1 MKEGTLTMSNEVAN
15 TGETEILD
23 ALVLGGGFGGMH
35 MLYTLRN
42 MGLKA
47 IALEAGE
54 SVGGAWYWN
63 RYPGARCDVESL
75 VYCYTFSPEV
85 DKEWKWSERY
95 ATQPEIL
102 KYMNFVCDRLDLR
115 KDIRFNSRLVKAV
128 FDEENT
134 VWTFTTESG
143 DTYKARYFISS
154 AGPISA
160 PIWPAIPGKEEFK
173 GELYHTALWPHEKS
187 PDFTGKRVG
196 VIGTGSSG
204 TQLIPIVA
212 KQAEHLTVFVRTPG
226 FYANANHRNLTD
238 EDYAWWDQN
247 RERIRKRLKTSEI
260 VGSGDT
266 MMTESML
273 DTRKHKGSE
282 YTKQERTQI
291 LEDRWQ
297 FGGATMPRAFEDI
310 MTNEDLNEEVCE
322 FLRDKIAGI
331 IKDPETAEI
340 MTPRNMYFGTK
351 RICVGDGFYETFNR
365 PNVSAVAVK
374 ETPIER
380 FTEKGLVVNGEEIE
394 LDVIIAA
401 SGFDALTGALTVI
414 DIQGVGGKTI
424 KDTWSHG
431 SDTYLGIGVTDFPN
445 MLMIGGPGSPSVLVN
460 VVMANE
466 HQVEWIAN
474 LIKYMQDHGY
484 NRVDVDPAAQEKWAD
499 IVQGVIKGTVFTS
512 ADSWYTGSNVPGKPK
527 RILAFAGGIVEY
539 RKACDDVADKEYEG
553 FVFS

>member
-1 MKEGTLTMSNEVAN
+1 MLEKHETTEGNN
-15 TGETEILD
+15 GEILD
-23 ALVLGGGFGGMH
+23 AFVLGGGFGGMH
-35 MLYTLRN
+35 MLHTLRE
-42 MGLKA
+42 MGLKVLA
-47 IALEAGE
+47 VEAGD

-75 VYCYTFSPEV
+75 VYCYTFSPVV
-85 DKEWKWSERY
+85 DEEWTWSERY

-102 KYMNFVCDRLDLR
+102 RYMNFVCDRLELR
-115 KDIRFNSRLVKAV
+115 KDIRFNSRLVAAK
-128 FDEENT
+128 FDNATGLWNFETEN
-134 VWTFTTESG
+134 G

-160 PIWPAIPGKEEFK
+160 PIWPDIPGRDSFK
-173 GELYHTALWPHEKS
+173 GEVYHTALWPSEE

-204 TQLIPIVA
+204 TQLIPLVA

-226 FYANANHRNLTD
+226 FYANANHRHLTD
-238 EDYAWWDQN
+238 EDQEWWKQN
-247 RERIRKRLKTSEI
+247 KERIRTQLKTSEI

-266 MMTESML
+266 MMNEEML
-273 DTRKHKGSE
+273 NTRKNKGST
-282 YTKQERTQI
+282 YTPEQRKKI
-291 LEDRWQ
+291 LEDRWE

-310 MTNEDLNEEVCE
+310 MIDVDLNEEVCE
-322 FLRDKIAGI
+322 FLRGKISGI

-340 MTPRNMYFGTK
+340 MTPRNLYFGTK
-351 RICVGDGFYETFNR
+351 RVCVGDGFYEAFNR
-365 PNVSAVAVK
+365 PNVTAVAVK
-374 ETPIER
+374 KTPIER
-380 FTEKGLVVNGEEIE
+380 FTEKGMVVDGKEIE

-414 DIQGVGGKTI
+414 DIQGAEGQTI
-424 KDTWSHG
+424 KDTWAKG
-431 SDTYLGIGVTDFPN
+431 SDTYLGIGVAGFPN

-474 LIKYMQDHGY
+474 LITYMNDKGY
-484 NRVDVDPAAQEKWAD
+484 SRIDVDPAAQDRWGET
-499 IVQGVIKGTVFTS
+499 VQNVIKGTVFTS

-527 RILAFAGGIVEY
+527 RILAYAGGIMGY
-539 RKACDDVADKEYEG
+539 RKACDDTADNDYEG
-553 FVFS
+553 FTFS

>member
-1 MKEGTLTMSNEVAN
+1 MSANTKAMSNNNEV
-15 TGETEILD
+15 LD
-23 ALVLGGGFGGMH
+23 VFVLGGGFGGMH
-35 MLYTLRN
+35 MLHTIRE

-47 IALEAGE
+47 LAVEAGD

-75 VYCYTFSPEV
+75 VYCYTFSPIV
-85 DKEWKWSERY
+85 DQEWKWSERY

-102 KYMNFVCDRLDLR
+102 RYMNFVCDRLDLR
-115 KDIRFNSRLVKAV
+115 KDIRFNSRLVAAKY
-128 FDEENT
+128 DEEARLWN
-134 VWTFTTESG
+134 FTIENG
-143 DTYKARYFISS
+143 DTYKAHHFVSS

-160 PIWPAIPGKEEFK
+160 PIWPDIPGRNAFK
-173 GELYHTALWPHEKS
+173 GEVYHTALWPRDE

-204 TQLIPIVA
+204 TQLIPLVA

-226 FYANANHRNLTD
+226 FYANANHRELTQD
-238 EDYAWWDQN
+238 DYAWWEENKQ
-247 RERIRKRLKTSEI
+247 RIRTRLKSAEI

-266 MMTESML
+266 MMSEDML
-273 DTRKHKGSE
+273 NTRKRKGSE
-282 YTKQERTQI
+282 FSKEQRTQI
-291 LEDRWQ
+291 LEERWQ

-310 MTNEDLNEEVCE
+310 LSNRELNEEVCE

-331 IKDPETAEI
+331 ITNPATAEI
-340 MTPRNMYFGTK
+340 MTPRNLYFGTK

-380 FTEKGLVVNGEEIE
+380 FTEKGLIVDGKEIE

-414 DIQGVGGKTI
+414 DIEGVGGQTI
-424 KDTWSHG
+424 KETWSAG
-431 SDTYLGIGVTDFPN
+431 SDTYLGIGVSGFPN
-445 MLMIGGPGSPSVLVN
+445 MHMIGGPQSPSVLVN

-466 HQVEWIAN
+466 YQVGWISG
-474 LIKYMQDHGY
+474 LIKHMIDNGY
-484 NRVDVDPAAQEKWAD
+484 SRVDVDPKAQDKWAET
-499 IVQGVIKGTVFTS
+499 VQDVIKGTVFTS

-527 RILAFAGGIVEY
+527 RILAYAGGIVDY
-539 RKACDDVADKEYEG
+539 KKACDAVTQKNYEG